1 MVIHAY
7 KERGETPL
15 DVLKR
20 LKNENG
26 DLKHTPMTYAGRLDP
41 LAEGLMI
48 FLTGDDCMKK
58 DEYTNLNKQ
67 YEVTVL
73 FGFATDTYDLLGI
86 VKSSPEMLPQRTHK
100 FSAENLLNARAV
112 ALASSSETTFASE
125 LESKL
130 KNFTGKIEQK
140 YPPYSS
146 RTVDGK
152 PLWMWARE
160 GLLDEITIPTH
171 QVYISN
177 IEIINESQI
186 SKDELSI
193 YIKNEIAKIAGDFRQ
208 EEILKSWDDILKN
221 TDQENFFCVK
231 LRIDCGS
238 GTYVRVI
245 AHELGEALGIGA
257 LAMHIKRT
265 KIGDYTI

>member
-15 DVLKR
+15 DVIKR

-41 LAEGLMI
+41 LAEGLI
-48 FLTGDDCMKK
+48 IVLTGDDCMKK

-86 VKSSPEMLPQRTHK
+86 VKNQSQNSQIVRRVGAPGERVKRQQ
-100 FSAENLLNARAV
+100 FEN
-112 ALASSSETTFASE
+112 SDFGIQ
-125 LESKL
+125 KIL

-152 PLWMWARE
+152 PLWAWARE
-160 GLLDEITIPTH
+160 GRLDEITIPTH
-171 QVYISN
+171 QVYVSN

-208 EEILKSWDDILKN
+208 EEILKSWDEVLKN
-221 TDQENFFCVK
+221 TDQENFLCVK

>member
-1 MVIHAY
+1 MVIQAY

-20 LKNENG
+20 LKNENPEY
-26 DLKHTPMTYAGRLDP
+26 KYTPMTYAGRLDP

-48 FLTGDDCMKK
+48 VLTGDDCMKK
-58 DEYTNLNKQ
+58 DEYTNLSKQ

-73 FGFATDTYDLLGI
+73 FGFQTDTYDLLGLLE
-86 VKSSPEMLPQRTHK
+86 SSPEMLPQRTHK
-100 FSAENLLNARAV
+100 FSAENLLHVRAV
-112 ALASSSETTFASE
+112 ALSSSSETTFTRE
-125 LESKL
+125 LENKL
-130 KNFTGKIEQK
+130 KNFTGKIDQK

-152 PLWMWARE
+152 PLWLWARE
-160 GLLDEITIPTH
+160 GRLNEITIPTH

-177 IEIINESQI
+177 VEIVNESQI
-186 SKDELSI
+186 SKEDLNV

-208 EEILKSWDDILKN
+208 EEILNRWEEVLQNSIEESFL
-221 TDQENFFCVK
+221 CVK

-245 AHELGEALGIGA
+245 AHELGEALGVPAI
-257 LAMHIKRT
+257 AMHIKRT